1 VNLPCDQA
9 MTYCHFR
16 FLSGDWSSGGEVERS
31 RLIVALAVAELVVAG
46 VVAEAGLLAV
56 AGVLTRAGVLVVAGL
71 DAASSASSP
80 SELSVEVVLSELMS
94 CTNSARVGDTVG
106 APDRRL
112 LATRSASSSAAS
124 SAVAG
129 GAGTAWAGTTGAA
142 VAGSTD
148 GRTVEV
154 VEAEAEEEAVDR
166 DVEVEVEEFLVGPP
180 PLGRPAVATRQN
192 LNLNE

>member
-1 VNLPCDQA
+1 

-16 FLSGDWSSGGEVERS
+16 FLSGDCSSGGEVERS
-31 RLIVALAVAELVVAG
+31 RLIGALAVAELVVAG

-56 AGVLTRAGVLVVAGL
+56 AGVLTRAGVDAPSS
-71 DAASSASSP
+71 DAASSA
-80 SELSVEVVLSELMS
+80 SELSVEVVASELLS

-154 VEAEAEEEAVDR
+154 VEAEPEEEAVDPEVR
-166 DVEVEVEEFLVGPP
+166 EGTDPDVEVEEFLVGPP
-180 PLGRPAVATRQN
+180 PLALGRPAVATRQN